1 MSCPVI
7 ATTVGG
13 IPEVVE
19 DGVTGLLVPPRDPMA
34 LTEKISALL
43 NDPKLSD
50 RLTQAGRENIEKH
63 HSLDAMGER
72 LLELY
77 ENCRGMAPDD

>member
-1 MSCPVI
+1 MARAVV

-13 IPEVVE
+13 IPEVVG
-19 DGVTGLLVPPRDPMA
+19 DGVTGFLVPPRNPKA
-34 LTEKISALL
+34 LTEKIETVLA
-43 NDPKLSD
+43 DPKL
-50 RLTQAGRENIEKH
+50 RAKLGAAARAKIEKH

-77 ENCRGMAPDD
+77 GQLFKSP